1 MNKRGIYQAQPHA
14 RMLAFFIMDLI

>member
-14 RMLAFFIMDLI
+14 RMLAFFIIDLI